1 MLEQGSGRRPR
12 LRLVAVAVLFGAM
25 GTTMAWVFERLS
37 SDIQFMPYGGF
48 TSSSSS
54 PSVVEVRLK

>member
-1 MLEQGSGRRPR
+1 M
-12 LRLVAVAVLFGAM
+12 RLVAVAVLFGAM